1 MIVYF
6 ADRKLN
12 ILGQASTR
20 LPQGLMVTD
29 DTKDEDVESGV
40 AVFECEFAFARDTRA
55 KVEACVKAGNYIL
68 RKHDDET
75 EFYTIIDSE
84 IDIKKQ
90 TAFVY
95 AEDAGLD
102 LLNEVVGPYEADQAY
117 SIDHY
122 VEKFAYDSGFEIG
135 INEAEGLTRLLTW
148 DGEDTVTARLASVAK
163 QFDGCEISFSY
174 DIKGLRITNK
184 KINIYKKR
192 GKDIGTTLRLN
203 KEIDNIVIKETIV
216 NVATALR
223 SAGGTPDKSSEIL
236 EVSSDAGSPKI
247 LYGVSLETMSR
258 TADSVQITADV
269 EASLDSK
276 DATFGKDYVLTAS
289 IYMGGEWHST
299 TIKEADKE
307 WKGTT
312 RHSKEYTF
320 TVSGIPSAAVKFTD
334 IKFKV
339 ARSDSKGGDVGILAE
354 KACGTHIVTNYIK
367 GGVNGD
373 GLANRPMTL
382 EGYEYDDGDFYVD
395 GDTVKCRSAVQQWS
409 RYINPTEKNLKAGH
423 EGHIVRLFS
432 FDTVSQEELCA
443 QTIAQLKKLI
453 DSEKN
458 YEADI
463 LVLPKNT
470 KVGDRVNIVDESG
483 EFFLSTRLLQLKS
496 SVVRQEQKATL
507 GEFLIKESGISEKVE
522 DLANKFAEEAEKNRE
537 EREEAEKKAEEA
549 EEAAK
554 DAADSADKAEQDAS
568 NASQSAQEAQD
579 KAAEAEQAAK
589 DAADAAA
596 QAKADAATATESLTQ
611 AQESA
616 REAAENA
623 ATAKENASKAEE
635 YATDAIST
643 ANAAKTDAEKAVNDI
658 ASLGGRLDTVSNT
671 MEAEYARKTDLTEAE
686 ASLRSEISQNAAE
699 ISTTVSKVQV
709 IDETVNNAKEQ
720 AENAQAAA
728 NAAQA
733 AADQAVANSGDAEK
747 AAYEAQ
753 KAAHSAQAAAD
764 KANTAADEAQVAA
777 NEAKA
782 KLSQAEVELEAAQQ
796 NLANVT
802 ADADATEEE
811 IAEARAAVE
820 KAQAAAAQARTDAT
834 QAQNDADKAKADA
847 ATAEQV
853 AATAKAEAD
862 AAQAAAAQAKKE
874 ADEAIATANSLAKR
888 VTEAET
894 KIRQNSEQIEL
905 RATKTEV
912 TETLGGYYTKEET
925 NAAITTASNNINMTV
940 DSKIDA
946 VKVVGR
952 NLLKFTKTLQISK
965 TADSKASDGI
975 SKNSTVGKLEH
986 TGEGARLT
994 FGSNDQIAI
1003 FVPLAYD
1010 GCIANGE
1017 KVTLSFDYRG
1027 NITTPGTFRF
1037 IKRNSTSTADVDL
1050 TSIAPLVA
1058 NETAWQHYVA
1068 TFSSSVANTN
1078 TNYAIV
1084 LFYGN
1089 GSCSSNKWVE
1099 IKTGSLK
1106 LERGTKATEWT
1117 PATEDMASNADI
1129 DAVNSE
1135 IATVS
1140 EYVSSLDIKADGI
1153 AASVKEVETK
1163 AYDAI
1168 SSVNGNIETL
1178 TQEVSAK
1185 MTSEAVELQIK
1196 SAMENGTSKV
1206 VTETGFTFDAN
1217 GMTVEKSGSEM
1228 KTQITEDGMTV
1239 YQNNDA
1245 VLTANNQGVDA
1256 KNLHAT
1262 TYLIVGGRSRFENFG
1277 ENRTGCFWI
1286 GG

>member
-40 AVFECEFAFARDTRA
+40 AVFECEFAFTRDTRA

-312 RHSKEYTF
+312 RHTKEFTF

-339 ARSDSKGGDVGILAE
+339 TRSDSKGGDVGILAE

-373 GLANRPMTL
+373 GLTSRPMTL

-463 LVLPKNT
+463 LALPKNT

-554 DAADSADKAEQDAS
+554 DAADAAGKAEQDAS
-568 NASQSAQEAQD
+568 NASQSAQEAQQ
-579 KAAEAEQAAK
+579 KAEEAEQAAK

-596 QAKADAATATESLTQ
+596 QAKADAADAKASSEV
-611 AQESA
+611 AQ
-616 REAAENA
+616 
-623 ATAKENASKAEE
+623 SKAESAE
-635 YATDAIST
+635 KNATEANQKADEAKGYAEEAKTT
-643 ANAAKTDAEKAVNDI
+643 AAAAKIDAQTAASEI
-658 ASLGGRLDTVSNT
+658 ANLGNTLDSVQQT
-671 MEAEYARKTDLTEAE
+671 MTAEYARKSDLTDAT
-686 ASLRSEISQNAAE
+686 ASLQSQISQNAAQ
-699 ISTTVSKVQV
+699 ISTTVTLVQT
-709 IDETVNNAKEQ
+709 IDETANNAKAEAESAQSSAAAAQSKAAQ
-720 AENAQAAA
+720 AEADVQAAIAAANNASTAATNAQAQADTA
-728 NAAQA
+728 NAAASAAQQAASEAETKAAQAAKELESAKANLTEVSSKVDATEAEVAAAQKAVADAQA
-733 AADQAVANSGDAEK
+733 AADAAVADAEAAQTAANQAKADAETAQTAANNAKTTADNAKK
-747 AAYEAQ
+747 AADDAQ
-753 KAAHSAQAAAD
+753 KAADDAQDAVDA
-764 KANTAADEAQVAA
+764 
-777 NEAKA
+777 
-782 KLSQAEVELEAAQQ
+782 
-796 NLANVT
+796 LAV
-802 ADADATEEE
+802 
-811 IAEARAAVE
+811 
-820 KAQAAAAQARTDAT
+820 
-834 QAQNDADKAKADA
+834 
-847 ATAEQV
+847 
-853 AATAKAEAD
+853 
-862 AAQAAAAQAKKE
+862 
-874 ADEAIATANSLAKR
+874 R
-888 VTEAET
+888 VTTAET
-894 KIRQNSEQIEL
+894 KIVQNANQIAL
-905 RATKTEV
+905 MATKTEV

-925 NAAITTASNNINMTV
+925 DAAITTASDNINLSV
-940 DSKIDA
+940 NSKIESMQ
-946 VKVVGR
+946 VGGR
-952 NLLKFTKTLQISK
+952 NYLQKSNPADWLHEWPYYAGTERTVVDGNWLYLKQTT
-965 TADSKASDGI
+965 
-975 SKNSTVGKLEH
+975 NST
-986 TGEGARLT
+986 TGTRPPEIST
-994 FGSNDQIAI
+994 FPA
-1003 FVPLAYD
+1003 
-1010 GCIANGE
+1010 GE
-1017 KVTLSFDYRG
+1017 LVLSFEAYSDQPKSLTVRVDTSSAVHGLGTVSITNTPKRYVMPFTMDTEG
-1027 NITTPGTFRF
+1027 NEGTVAIIDLNSGSFYLRN
-1037 IKRNSTSTADVDL
+1037 IKVESGN
-1050 TSIAPLVA
+1050 
-1058 NETAWQHYVA
+1058 VA
-1068 TFSSSVANTN
+1068 TDWS
-1078 TNYAIV
+1078 
-1084 LFYGN
+1084 
-1089 GSCSSNKWVE
+1089 
-1099 IKTGSLK
+1099 
-1106 LERGTKATEWT
+1106 
-1117 PATEDMASNADI
+1117 PALEDMASSSDIAGVAD
-1129 DAVNSE
+1129 E
-1135 IATVS
+1135 IAYVA
-1140 EYVSSLDIKADGI
+1140 EYASSLDIRANGI
-1153 AASVKEVETK
+1153 DASVKEVKK
-1163 AYDAI
+1163 ASEDAI
-1168 SSVNGNIETL
+1168 KGVNDSIETL